1 MAIEFR
7 LLGAVEVCIDG
18 RVVDIGHTRQMC
30 VLASLLV
37 TANNAV
43 PVDQLTERA
52 WGDQPP
58 QRARDTLHSYISR
71 LRKALCGTGVTL
83 DLRPSGYIL
92 AVDPAAIDLVAFRRL
107 VAESARANNDESAAE
122 LLERALALWRGPA
135 LGILDTPWLN
145 AARDTLQAERL
156 AAELEQHDTALRLGR
171 HGNVVGA
178 LADAV
183 AEHPWDERIAGQ
195 HMLALYR
202 CGRPADALS
211 AYRRLRARLA
221 DELGVDPSP
230 PLQLLQRQIL
240 GADPALAAPGPAPR
254 ARRTPDAATA
264 GAVPRQLPGSSSA
277 FIGRKE
283 ELAALDRAVDDSG
296 AGTAIAL
303 VTGGGGMGKTW
314 LALRWADT
322 NAPLFPDGQLY
333 ANLRGFDP
341 TGDPVDPAVVLRG
354 FLDALGVEAAKVPVD
369 PDAQT
374 ALYRTLLAGKR
385 VLVMLDNARDTA
397 TVLPLL
403 PGSAACG
410 VVVTSR
416 RQLNAL
422 VVSHGARTVTV
433 GVLPEHDAR
442 DVLTRGLGRP
452 ITDDD
457 ETALVAV
464 LDHCAGLPLAIGIA
478 AARAATRRDTAL
490 SVLAEDLYAART
502 RLDALD
508 AGELSVNLR
517 AVLAASVS
525 ALTERALSLFALLGL
540 THGPDIA
547 LPAVASL
554 AGRSI
559 AGTRAVLEELATAH
573 LVSEPAPGRYRM
585 HDLVRLYAIELADRD
600 AMATDEARQRLLDH
614 YLHSAH
620 GAAMLLSPHREPLVL
635 APARP
640 GVATVP
646 LADLDAAM
654 AWFATEHPV
663 LLATIRYAAEAGHD
677 AYACALPWTLA
688 TYFDRRGHWRDWVV
702 AQHTAVAAARR
713 LGDWSAQAGAQRL
726 LANAYSNLRAY
737 DDALGHLKAALDL
750 FDEHGDD
757 AGRAHAH
764 FDIALLYD
772 RQARPGD
779 ALPHAGMS
787 RTFYRATGNHLGE
800 AIALNAIGWYHCELG
815 EYAEALEQCGQAL
828 AITRAAGSPYGEA
841 NTLDSIGYAHHHLGR
856 YREAIGA
863 YREAIE
869 IFRQI
874 GDSHAEA
881 ITLDHLADSL
891 HAVGERDEA
900 RGVWGAALVL
910 LEALDHPDADQ
921 VRGKLR

>member
-7 LLGAVEVCIDG
+7 LLGAVEVRIGG
-18 RVVDIGHTRQMC
+18 RVVDIGHARQLC

-71 LRKALCGTGVTL
+71 LRKALCGTEATL

-107 VAESARANNDESAAE
+107 VVQSVRASDDESAAE

-135 LGILDTPWLN
+135 LGVLDTPWLN
-145 AARDTLQAERL
+145 ATRDTLHAERL
-156 AAELEQHDTALRLGR
+156 AAELDHYDTALRLGR
-171 HGNVVGA
+171 HGEVVGA
-178 LADAV
+178 LATAV
-183 AEHPWDERIAGQ
+183 TEHPWDERIAGQ

-202 CGRPADALS
+202 CGRPADALD
-211 AYRRLRARLA
+211 AYSRLRIRLA
-221 DELGVDPSP
+221 EELGVDPSP
-230 PLQLLQRQIL
+230 PLQLLQRQML
-240 GADPALAAPGPAPR
+240 GADPALAAPGLMR
-254 ARRTPDAATA
+254 DGRRTPEAATPA
-264 GAVPRQLPGSSSA
+264 PIPRQLPGSSSA
-277 FIGRKE
+277 FVGRKD
-283 ELAALDRAVDDSG
+283 ELAALDRAVGDSG
-296 AGTAIAL
+296 AGAAVGL

-314 LALRWADT
+314 LALRWADI
-322 NAPLFPDGQLY
+322 NASHFPDGQLY

-354 FLDALGVEAAKVPVD
+354 FLDALGVEPAKAPVD
-369 PDAQT
+369 QDAQT

-403 PGSAACG
+403 PGSAACA

-433 GVLPEHDAR
+433 GVLPQHDAR
-442 DVLTRGLGRP
+442 DVLARGLGRP
-452 ITDDD
+452 ITDVD
-457 ETALVAV
+457 ETALGAV
-464 LDHCAGLPLAIGIA
+464 LDHCSGMPLAIGIA
-478 AARAATRRDTAL
+478 AARAATRPDTAL
-490 SVLAEDLYAART
+490 SVLAEDLRAART

-540 THGPDIA
+540 AHGPDIA

-554 AGRSI
+554 AGQSV
-559 AGTRAVLEELATAH
+559 AGARAVLEELATAH

-600 AMATDEARQRLLDH
+600 TPAADEARGRLLDH

-640 GVATVP
+640 GVVTVP

-654 AWFATEHPV
+654 AWFAAEHPV
-663 LLATIRYAAEAGHD
+663 LLATIRHAAEAGHD

-688 TYFDRRGHWRDWVV
+688 TYFDRRGHWRDWVA

-764 FDIALLYD
+764 FDVALLYD
-772 RQARPGD
+772 RQARPAD

-787 RTFYRATGNHLGE
+787 RTFYQATGNQLGE

-828 AITRAAGSPYGEA
+828 AITRAAGSRYGEA
-841 NTLDSIGYAHHHLGR
+841 NTLDSIGYAHHHLGA
-856 YREAIGA
+856 YREAIDA

-881 ITLDHLADSL
+881 ITLDHLADSRY
-891 HAVGERDEA
+891 AVGECDEA
-900 RGVWGAALVL
+900 RDVWRAALVL
-910 LEALDHPDADQ
+910 LDTLDHPDADH
-921 VRGKLR
+921 VREKLR

>member
-1 MAIEFR
+1 MEFR
-7 LLGAVEVCIDG
+7 LLGAVEVRIDG
-18 RVVDIGHTRQMC
+18 RVVDIGHARQVC

-52 WGDQPP
+52 WGEPP
-58 QRARDTLHSYISR
+58 PKRARDTLHSYISR
-71 LRKALCGTGVTL
+71 LRKTLCATDVTL
-83 DLRPSGYIL
+83 DLHPSGYVL
-92 AVDPAAIDLVAFRRL
+92 AVDPAAIDLVAFRDL
-107 VAESARANNDESAAE
+107 VAESARAANDESAAE

-145 AARDTLQAERL
+145 AARDTLHAERL
-156 AAELEQHDTALRLGR
+156 AAQLDHYDVALRLGR
-171 HGNVVGA
+171 HGDMVGA

-183 AEHPWDERIAGQ
+183 AEHPWDERIVGQ
-195 HMLALYR
+195 YMLALYR
-202 CGRPADALS
+202 CGRPADALA

-221 DELGVDPSP
+221 EELGVDPSP
-230 PLQLLQRQIL
+230 PLQLLHRKIL
-240 GADPALAAPGPAPR
+240 GADPALAAPGPAP
-254 ARRTPDAATA
+254 AGRRMPDGATT
-264 GAVPRQLPGSSSA
+264 GPVPRQLPGSSSA
-277 FIGRKE
+277 FTGRKE
-283 ELAALDRAVDDSG
+283 ELAALDRAIG
-296 AGTAIAL
+296 EHGGGTAVAL

-314 LALRWADT
+314 LALRWADI

-354 FLDALGVEAAKVPVD
+354 FLDALGIEPAKVPVD

-385 VLVMLDNARDTA
+385 VLVMLDNARDSA

-403 PGSAACG
+403 PGSTACA
-410 VVVTSR
+410 VMVTSR

-433 GVLPEHDAR
+433 GVLPVHDAR
-442 DVLTRGLGRP
+442 DVLTRGLAGP

-457 ETALVAV
+457 ESALTAV

-478 AARAATRRDTAL
+478 AARAAAQPDMSL
-490 SVLAEDLYAART
+490 SVLAEDLRAART

-525 ALTERALSLFALLGL
+525 GLTERALSLFALLGL
-540 THGPDIA
+540 THGPDTA

-554 AGRSI
+554 AGRSV
-559 AGTRAVLEELATAH
+559 AGTRAVLGELATAH

-600 AMATDEARQRLLDH
+600 ATAAGEARLRLLDH

-620 GAAMLLSPHREPLVL
+620 GAAMLLSPHREPLAL
-635 APARP
+635 APVRP
-640 GVATVP
+640 GVVTVP

-654 AWFATEHPV
+654 VWFAAEHPV
-663 LLATIRYAAEAGHD
+663 LLATIRYAAESGHD

-688 TYFDRRGHWRDWVV
+688 TYFDRRGHWRDWVA
-702 AQHTAVAAARR
+702 AQHTAVAAAQR
-713 LGDWSAQAGAQRL
+713 LDDWSAQAGAQRL

-737 DDALGHLKAALDL
+737 DDALSHLKAALDL
-750 FDEHGDD
+750 FEKYDDD
-757 AGRAHAH
+757 AGRAHTH

-772 RQARPGD
+772 RQARPAD
-779 ALPHAGMS
+779 ALPHATMS
-787 RTFYRATGNHLGE
+787 RTFYRATANQLGE

-815 EYAEALEQCGQAL
+815 EYAEALEQCGHAL
-828 AITRAAGSPYGEA
+828 TITRAAGSRYGEA
-841 NTLDSIGYAHHHLGR
+841 NTLDSIGYAHHHLTA
-856 YREAIGA
+856 YQEAIGA

-869 IFRQI
+869 IFQQI

-891 HAVGERDEA
+891 GAVGERDEA
-900 RGVWGAALVL
+900 RDVWGAALVL
-910 LEALDHPDADQ
+910 LEALDHPDAEN
-921 VRGKLR
+921 VRDKLL

>member
-1 MAIEFR
+1 VAIEFR
-7 LLGAVEVCIDG
+7 LLGAVEVRIDG
-18 RVVDIGHTRQMC
+18 RVVDIGHARQVC
-30 VLASLLV
+30 VLASLV
-37 TANNAV
+37 VSANNAV

-52 WGDQPP
+52 WGEPPP

-71 LRKALCGTGVTL
+71 LRKTLYGTGVTL
-83 DLRPSGYIL
+83 DLHPSGYVL
-92 AVDPAAIDLVAFRRL
+92 AVDPVAIDLVAFRAL
-107 VAESARANNDESAAE
+107 VAGSARTGNDESAAE

-145 AARDTLQAERL
+145 AERDTLHAERL
-156 AAELEQHDTALRLGR
+156 AAQLDHYDVALRLGR
-171 HGNVVGA
+171 HGDVVGA

-183 AEHPWDERIAGQ
+183 AQHPWDERIAGQ
-195 HMLALYR
+195 YMLALYR
-202 CGRPADALS
+202 CGRPADALA
-211 AYRRLRARLA
+211 AYRQVRARLA
-221 DELGVDPSP
+221 EELGVDPSP
-230 PLQLLQRQIL
+230 PLQLLHRQIL
-240 GADPALAAPGPAPR
+240 GADPALAAPGPAR
-254 ARRTPDAATA
+254 HAGRTD
-264 GAVPRQLPGSSSA
+264 GAITGPVPRQLPGSSSA
-277 FIGRKE
+277 FTGRKE
-283 ELAALDRAVDDSG
+283 ELAALDRAVGGPG
-296 AGTAIAL
+296 AGTAVAL

-314 LALRWADT
+314 LALRWADI
-322 NAPLFPDGQLY
+322 NAALFPDGQLY

-354 FLDALGVEAAKVPVD
+354 FLDALGIEPAKVPVD

-403 PGSAACG
+403 PGSAACA

-442 DVLTRGLGRP
+442 DVLTRALARP
-452 ITDDD
+452 ITDED
-457 ETALVAV
+457 ESALTAM

-478 AARAATRRDTAL
+478 AARAATQPDIAL
-490 SVLAEDLYAART
+490 SVLAEDLRAAKT

-517 AVLAASVS
+517 AVLAASVNG
-525 ALTERALSLFALLGL
+525 LTERALSLFALLGL

-554 AGRSI
+554 AGRPV
-559 AGTRAVLEELATAH
+559 AGTRAVLGELATAH
-573 LVSEPAPGRYRM
+573 LVSEPSPGRYRM

-600 AMATDEARQRLLDH
+600 AAAADEARLRLLDH
-614 YLHSAH
+614 YLHNAH
-620 GAAMLLSPHREPLVL
+620 GAAMLLSPHREPLAL
-635 APARP
+635 APVRP
-640 GVATVP
+640 GVVTVP

-654 AWFATEHPV
+654 AWFAAEHPV
-663 LLATIRYAAEAGHD
+663 LLATIRFAAESGYD
-677 AYACALPWTLA
+677 AHACTLPWTLA
-688 TYFDRRGHWRDWVV
+688 TYFDRRGHWRDWVA

-726 LANAYSNLRAY
+726 LANAYSNLRTY
-737 DDALGHLKAALDL
+737 DDALSHLKAALDL
-750 FDEHGDD
+750 FDKHDDD
-757 AGRAHAH
+757 AGRAHTH

-772 RQARPGD
+772 RQARPAD
-779 ALPHAGMS
+779 ALPHAVLS
-787 RTFYRATGNHLGE
+787 RTFYRATGNQLGE

-828 AITRAAGSPYGEA
+828 AITRAAGSRYGEA
-841 NTLDSIGYAHHHLGR
+841 NTLDSIGYAHHHLGA
-856 YREAIGA
+856 YRDAIGA
-863 YREAIE
+863 YRDAIE

-891 HAVGERDEA
+891 DSVGERAEA
-900 RGVWGAALVL
+900 RDVWRTALVL
-910 LEALDHPDADQ
+910 LEALDHPDAEN
-921 VRGKLR
+921 VRDKLR

>member
-107 VAESARANNDESAAE
+107 VAESARANSDESAAE

-171 HGNVVGA
+171 HGDVVAA
-178 LADAV
+178 LADSV

-221 DELGVDPSP
+221 EELGVDPSP

-254 ARRTPDAATA
+254 GRWTPDAATA

-283 ELAALDRAVDDSG
+283 ELAALDRAVGDSG

-478 AARAATRRDTAL
+478 AARAATRPDTAL

-547 LPAVASL
+547 LPAVGSL

-573 LVSEPAPGRYRM
+573 LVSEPAPSRYRM

-772 RQARPGD
+772 RQARPAD

-787 RTFYRATGNHLGE
+787 RTFYRATGNQLGE

-900 RGVWGAALVL
+900 RDIWGAALVL
-910 LEALDHPDADQ
+910 LEALDHPGADQ